1 MRRLKHRVR
10 SHARALLA
18 FCTALSAP
26 APSASEVRPHQVEA
40 AFLLNFT
47 KFIEWPAD
55 AFEAPESP
63 FEICIWGDDPFGG
76 SLEREVKGETVV
88 RRRIAI
94 RHVGRPH
101 GAKSC
106 HILFV
111 AASPK
116 NIAPALSDL
125 GPGVLTVSDRPNF
138 LEEGGIIAFV
148 LEGRHVR
155 FDINQRAASKAS
167 LTISAKLL
175 NVARSVQK

>member
-1 MRRLKHRVR
+1 MRILKHRAQ
-10 SHARALLA
+10 SHTRALLA
-18 FCTALSAP
+18 LWAALSAP
-26 APSASEVRPHQVEA
+26 AAPQVRPHQVEA

-47 KFIEWPAD
+47 KFIEWPTE
-55 AFEAPESP
+55 AFDGPESP
-63 FEICIWGDDPFGG
+63 FEICIWGDDPFDG
-76 SLEREVKGETVV
+76 SLAREVKGETVA

-101 GAKSC
+101 GTKSC

-111 AASPK
+111 GESQK
-116 NIAPALSDL
+116 NVSAALSDL

-138 LEEGGIIAFV
+138 LDEGGIIAFV

-167 LTISAKLL
+167 LNISARLL

>member
-1 MRRLKHRVR
+1 ML
-10 SHARALLA
+10 ALWVA
-18 FCTALSAP
+18 FCAPASSAP
-26 APSASEVRPHQVEA
+26 DVKPHQMEA

-47 KFIEWPAD
+47 KFIDWPAA
-55 AFEAPESP
+55 AFETPESP

-76 SLEREVKGETVV
+76 SLQREVKGEAVD
-88 RRRIAI
+88 RHRIAI
-94 RHVGRPH
+94 RHIGHPHGGRP
-101 GAKSC
+101 C

-111 AASPK
+111 GDSQK
-116 NIAPALSDL
+116 NVAPVLSDL
-125 GPGVLTVSDRPNF
+125 RPGVLTVSERPNF

-167 LTISAKLL
+167 LTISARLL